1 MSDNTVEP
9 KVYKTDGGNTLVVAN
24 GGVIKVETGG
34 KIVPNSGT
42 QAAVIAAITATAN
55 EQTAS
60 YVQTD
65 AQSVADTANA
75 NKAAV
80 NAIITA
86 LTNAGIIAAS

>member
-1 MSDNTVEP
+1 MAENVNA
-9 KVYKTDGGNTLVVAN
+9 KVYKVENDTLVVDS
-24 GGVIKVETGG
+24 GGAIQIKTGG

-42 QAAVIAAITATAN
+42 QAAVIAAVAATAA

-60 YVQTD
+60 YVQAD

-75 NKAAV
+75 NKAAI